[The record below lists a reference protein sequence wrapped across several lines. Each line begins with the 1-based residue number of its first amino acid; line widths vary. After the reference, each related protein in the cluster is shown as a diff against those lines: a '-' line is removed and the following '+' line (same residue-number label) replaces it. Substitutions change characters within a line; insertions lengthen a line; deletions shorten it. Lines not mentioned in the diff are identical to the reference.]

1 MVTQQVPTGD
11 EVVVDR
17 QLCRGHAVCE
27 LLAPDFFVVDDEGLA
42 AVVRQPENDADR
54 AAVDDA
60 SDNCPAA
67 AIRRATGRA
76 T

>member
-1 MVTQQVPTGD
+1 VDAQQVPSPG

-27 LLAPDFFVVDDEGLA
+27 LLAADFFVVDDEGLA
-42 AVVRQPENDADR
+42 AVVRQPDSAADH

-67 AIRRATGRA
+67 AIRRSTGRA
-76 T
+76 G

>member
-1 MVTQQVPTGD
+1 VDAQPEQTAG

-17 QLCRGHAVCE
+17 TLCRGHAVCE
-27 LLAPDFFVVDDEGLA
+27 LLAPEFFVVDEEGLA
-42 AVVRQPENDADR
+42 AVLRQPGSDADH

-67 AIRRATGRA
+67 AIRRAAGLA
-76 T
+76 G